1 MKNHFS
7 KCVVAMAML
16 LTGAQAYAQDVK
28 TDYDRTF
35 NLQSLKT
42 FNFLPQERAADDPLK
57 AIPFVQQRIQDGLTE
72 ALAKRGIQKSDNPDF
87 VIALYAK
94 LENESQWNVS
104 GYGGWGAGW
113 RYGGGMG
120 TIDQQTYT
128 VGTVVVDF
136 VSTKT
141 KNAVWHGSAT
151 RTVDPEKSEKNIR
164 KGSEKMINE
173 FSKDVAKQQKSK
185 SKS

>member
-1 MKNHFS
+1 MKNQFL
-7 KCVVAMAML
+7 KCIVAMAML
-16 LTGAQAYAQDVK
+16 LTAAQAYAQDIK
-28 TDYDRTF
+28 TDYDRNF
-35 NLQSLKT
+35 DLQSLKT

-57 AIPFVQQRIQDGLTE
+57 AIPFVEQRIQDGLTA
-72 ALAKRGIQKSDNPDF
+72 ALAKHGIQKSDNPDF

-94 LENESQWNVS
+94 LEKQSQWNVS
-104 GYGGWGAGW
+104 GYGGWGPSW

-120 TIDQQTYT
+120 TIDQQSYI

-136 VSTKT
+136 VSSAT

-164 KGSEKMINE
+164 KGTEKMVKE
-173 FSKDVAKQQKSK
+173 FSKDMEKQQKGK
-185 SKS
+185 S

>member
-1 MKNHFS
+1 
-7 KCVVAMAML
+7 V
-16 LTGAQAYAQDVK
+16 TGY
-28 TDYDRTF
+28 
-35 NLQSLKT
+35 S
-42 FNFLPQERAADDPLK
+42 
-57 AIPFVQQRIQDGLTE
+57 
-72 ALAKRGIQKSDNPDF
+72 
-87 VIALYAK
+87 
-94 LENESQWNVS
+94 
-104 GYGGWGAGW
+104 GWGAGW

-136 VSTKT
+136 ISTKN

-173 FSKDVAKQQKSK
+173 FSKDVAKQQKNKGK
-185 SKS
+185 S